1 MFNLDDKQYWGDSQY
16 INYWWSSVFAVWE
29 ELPELEDRCF
39 SKWLFS
45 NLQTHGIL
53 DSNSKWYM
61 SRHGEIEENDDDI
74 LKHYPLL
81 KDDDIW
87 GKLAMQ
93 EDNMVYTTYFSCSS
107 TNPNLISGDYIKY
120 YKSKNLEVI
129 DFFFDQ
135 YPNSGLGLYFVRTI

>member
-1 MFNLDDKQYWGDSQY
+1 MLNLDDKQYWGDSQY

-61 SRHGEIEENDDDI
+61 SRDGEIEEEVDDI
-74 LKHYPLL
+74 LKHYPPIKPQDAL
-81 KDDDIW
+81 KLPPQTDVGYRTEFIT
-87 GKLAMQ
+87 G
-93 EDNMVYTTYFSCSS
+93 
-107 TNPNLISGDYIKY
+107 TNWCNNSPHYHYLMY
-120 YKSKNLEVI
+120 YKHKDFEVI
-129 DFFFDQ
+129 EFFFDC
-135 YPNSGLGLYFVRTI
+135 YPDSGYALYFVRNI